1 MPHVDAQRRNKC
13 SRRHQFQL
21 NSSIRAQNQ
30 SSRAPLLI
38 PSVTAIAYDVWFF
51 FFVSSFLQSR
61 DIMVLCRLQDFK
73 ADALLPTIA
82 DALSSPQAAIA
93 LVAGLN
99 R

>member
-1 MPHVDAQRRNKC
+1 MPHVDAQRGRC
-13 SRRHQFQL
+13 SRRHGISF

-30 SSRAPLLI
+30 SSRALLLI

-51 FFVSSFLQSR
+51 FFVSSLLQSR